1 MDRLQRYR
9 SLTIA
14 CTLLAIIAVFSA
26 SCSKLSS
33 QAAKRK
39 DPNETILLRNLD
51 TPGAFE
57 LENRGPAI
65 ALYSEVVVQRLEN
78 GIWQDEVANVTLTDF
93 CVWDP
98 KPGCQTFEHS
108 AKFRPVPWTGLVCGG
123 QCGMTCRA
131 NAYLGPGQCRFV
143 VTTCDRKRRFYGPT
157 FTLPDYEHSVLNKK
171 R

>member
-1 MDRLQRYR
+1 M
-9 SLTIA
+9 
-14 CTLLAIIAVFSA
+14 
-26 SCSKLSS
+26 
-33 QAAKRK
+33 
-39 DPNETILLRNLD
+39 
-51 TPGAFE
+51 
-57 LENRGPAI
+57 
-65 ALYSEVVVQRLEN
+65 
-78 GIWQDEVANVTLTDF
+78 TLTDF

-98 KPGCQTFEHS
+98 KPGCRTFEHG

-171 R
+171 G